1 MQKFH
6 TKLLCFLAVVVV
18 LDMLYLLLQL
28 SFRRGFK
35 EIYKVSGFEKQN
47 FDVIIFGNSM
57 ELARIHYED
66 LSINGL
72 SSDKLAVVYDNL
84 SLSFFLSAAYGLV
97 NQKLNMEIVRSLS
110 VIEKS
115 YRNAVPF
122 NNTKVEFFYR
132 PDFYPI

>member
-115 YRNAVPF
+115 
-122 NNTKVEFFYR
+122 
-132 PDFYPI
+132 